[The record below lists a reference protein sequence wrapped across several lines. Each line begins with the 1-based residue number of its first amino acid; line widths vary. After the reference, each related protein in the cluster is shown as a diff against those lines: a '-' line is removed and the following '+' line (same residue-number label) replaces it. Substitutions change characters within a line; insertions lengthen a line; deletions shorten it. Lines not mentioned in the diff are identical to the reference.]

1 MTNHT
6 PAMQQYHDIKKEYP
20 DSIIFFRMGDFYEM
34 FGEDA
39 HIAHKVLGINI
50 TSRNKNAS
58 NPEALAGIPYHAKDK
73 YLPSLIEAGYK
84 VAIVEQVSDPK
95 LKGIVKREVVRVV
108 TPATLSLEGDTYD
121 QYADRSLLLAL
132 TRAWDTF
139 GISLVEIVSN
149 TWKTTQFSNL
159 EDFQKELSLI
169 HPNEVILDRRLY
181 QDEGVRELVTKKYS
195 LAISYFPVPAK
206 PTETLLAHFWVK
218 DLTGFGIQEMPQAV
232 EASALLLSYLELNQK
247 QSLTCLRQLAK
258 YSCGDYLE
266 MDASTIKNLDLLYNA
281 ATGSAQFGTLYG
293 VLAHTKTPM
302 GKRYLRENL
311 IRPLSHFE
319 QLQERQAFVETF
331 FQNSWLLDRVRE
343 KLSSVGDIDVLLNR
357 IALKRATPNDLN
369 RLKDALQALVEIRFI
384 LRESGNEQLLSYFE

>member
-1 MTNHT
+1 
-6 PAMQQYHDIKKEYP
+6 
-20 DSIIFFRMGDFYEM
+20 
-34 FGEDA
+34 
-39 HIAHKVLGINI
+39 
-50 TSRNKNAS
+50 
-58 NPEALAGIPYHAKDK
+58 
-73 YLPSLIEAGYK
+73 
-84 VAIVEQVSDPK
+84 
-95 LKGIVKREVVRVV
+95 
-108 TPATLSLEGDTYD
+108 
-121 QYADRSLLLAL
+121 
-132 TRAWDTF
+132 
-139 GISLVEIVSN
+139 
-149 TWKTTQFSNL
+149 
-159 EDFQKELSLI
+159 
-169 HPNEVILDRRLY
+169 
-181 QDEGVRELVTKKYS
+181 
-195 LAISYFPVPAK
+195 
-206 PTETLLAHFWVK
+206 
-218 DLTGFGIQEMPQAV
+218 MPQAV